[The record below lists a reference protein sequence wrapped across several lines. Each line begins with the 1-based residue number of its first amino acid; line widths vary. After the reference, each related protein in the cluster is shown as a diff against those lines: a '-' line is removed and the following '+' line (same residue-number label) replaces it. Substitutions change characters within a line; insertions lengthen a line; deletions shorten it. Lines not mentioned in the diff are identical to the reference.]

1 MKSILGA
8 MGGAY
13 WPRNEKIAPKN
24 GFIAPRNEN
33 NKADD
38 FVSEGVF
45 RPYFV
50 GTGECRGLG
59 LD

>member
-24 GFIAPRNEN
+24 GFIAPRNEK
-33 NKADD
+33 NKADEID
-38 FVSEGVF
+38 SGGNGGYLLAQKRKEQG
-45 RPYFV
+45 R
-50 GTGECRGLG
+50 
-59 LD
+59 